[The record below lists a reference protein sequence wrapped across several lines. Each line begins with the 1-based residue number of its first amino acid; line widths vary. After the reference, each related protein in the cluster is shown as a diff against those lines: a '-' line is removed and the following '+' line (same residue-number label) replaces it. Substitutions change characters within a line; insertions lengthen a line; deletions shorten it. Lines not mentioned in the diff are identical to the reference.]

1 MADIGPTGLT
11 GATGETGATGI
22 GTTGLA
28 GPIGAT
34 PPIGVPGDQ
43 GITGSTGPTGPC
55 GAPGLSITGATGTD
69 GDAGAVGAAGLTGPT
84 GQPGTQGSP
93 GIKGEQGDSIL
104 GPTGSV
110 GDQGIGVPGT
120 TGFTGIQGETGV
132 AGSTGSTGTTGG
144 FGPTGAVGITGA
156 GVTGNTGT
164 TAGETGSTGGTGS
177 TGQTGN
183 TGNDGAQGV
192 QGQEGIQG
200 ETGHQGLSG
209 PVGPAGATG
218 SSGGPSGTTGATG
231 VGETGPAGPAGG
243 ATLHSGL
250 NNLTADDHNPIYIPK
265 NLSRGFDNEANSEIS
280 LDISSGN
287 SSVQNTQIT
296 LMDRGT
302 PVWIIRKDTSSSLVA
317 IAAGSGNAVMILSSS
332 AAASTIVAD
341 SAGNVGIG
349 TATPATKL
357 HVLGNARIEG
367 NDFRVDNNA
376 NADTT
381 VTIDSGN
388 SAPQSSNFVFASRG
402 SDKWLVS
409 KDASD
414 ELFIKNVG
422 DSSPLITFKQGNLID
437 LDASLTKAGVDGMDI
452 HAHAARH
459 ELGGA
464 DPLDLTGL
472 VGSIRSAG
480 TLVGPAVSF
489 RPVAD
494 PNWSDVSSH
503 TLDFSSRSL
512 TSAVLLIATIH
523 CEADSDDS
531 VSVATRIL
539 LNGVSIGNGAGGGVR
554 KTSGSDP
561 PFNVVE
567 VLFYSLPALNN
578 TITLQAQE
586 HNNTVRVTLGELTF
600 IDLGENFT
608 LST

>member
-1 MADIGPTGLT
+1 MAEIGPTGLT

-34 PPIGVPGDQ
+34 QQFGATGDPGIT
-43 GITGSTGPTGPC
+43 GSTGSTGPTG
-55 GAPGLSITGATGTD
+55 APGTSITGATGAEGT
-69 GDAGAVGAAGLTGPT
+69 AGVAGSKGLTGQT
-84 GQPGTQGSP
+84 GEPGIQGSP
-93 GIKGEQGDSIL
+93 GLKGEQGDSIL
-104 GPTGSV
+104 GPTGSE
-110 GDQGIGVPGT
+110 GEQGIGLSGA
-120 TGFTGIQGETGV
+120 TGAAGSTGSTGLQGETGV
-132 AGSTGSTGTTGG
+132 AGSTGGFGSTGNV
-144 FGPTGAVGITGA
+144 GPTGA
-156 GVTGNTGT
+156 GVTGPTGT
-164 TAGETGSTGGTGS
+164 TAGETGNTGS
-177 TGQTGN
+177 TGSLGPAGTTGQTGA
-183 TGNDGAQGV
+183 DGV

-209 PVGPAGATG
+209 PQGPVGVTG
-218 SSGGPSGTTGATG
+218 PSGGPPGETG
-231 VGETGPAGPAGG
+231 VGLTGSTGPTGLAGG
-243 ATLHSGL
+243 ITEHNALADL
-250 NNLTADDHNPIYIPK
+250 DQDDHNPIYIPK
-265 NLSRGFDNEANSEIS
+265 SLSRGFDNEADADVS
-280 LDISSGN
+280 LDISSGDTL
-287 SSVQNTQIT
+287 VQNTQIT

-302 PVWIIRKDTSSSLVA
+302 PIWIIRKDTSSSLTT
-317 IAAGSGNAVMILSSS
+317 IAAGSGNAVMILSNS

-341 SAGNVGIG
+341 SASNVGIG

-367 NDFRVDNNA
+367 NDLRIDNNSD
-376 NADTT
+376 ADTT

-388 SAPQSSNFVFASRG
+388 TAPQSSNFVFASRG
-402 SDKWLVS
+402 VDKWLVS

-414 ELFIKNVG
+414 DLFIKKVT
-422 DSSPLITFKQGNLID
+422 DSTPTLTFKGGNVID
-437 LDASLTKAGVDGMDI
+437 LDTTFTKADVDAMDI

-459 ELGGA
+459 ELGGV

-494 PNWSDVSSH
+494 PAWSDVSTH
-503 TLDFSSRSL
+503 VLDFSARSL
-512 TSAVLLIATIH
+512 TSAVLLVATVH
-523 CEADSDDS
+523 CEADLIDD
-531 VSVATRIL
+531 VTVATRIL
-539 LNGVSIGNGAGGGVR
+539 LNGVPIGNGSGAGVR
-554 KTSGSDP
+554 KLSNPDP
-561 PFNVVE
+561 PFNVIE

-586 HNNTVRVTLGELTF
+586 HTPIARITLGELTF